1 MAIALSLKQYLDQRG
16 AQYQVIPH
24 VRTST
29 SLASAH
35 AAHVPAE
42 FVVKSV
48 ILEDEDG
55 YVMAVLPASHRLRL
69 GMLHRVLKRNLG
81 LATEPELAGLFQDCD
96 LGAIPPFGTPYGLEV
111 IVDDSLADRPDVY
124 FEAGDHCDLIHMSA
138 RQFERLLPQ
147 AHHAR
152 FSERIA

>member
-24 VRTST
+24 VRTGT

-42 FVVKSV
+42 LVVKSV
-48 ILEDEDG
+48 ILEDGDG

-69 GMLHRVLKRNLG
+69 GMLHRVLRRNLG
-81 LATEPELAGLFQDCD
+81 LATEPELAGLFQDCE

-152 FSERIA
+152 FSERIV